1 MRNRGNVRALVKTGY
16 GLRGYDL
23 HPHLGRVSAPAA
35 IIDVF
40 SRKAVSWSFC
50 ENRTA
55 SLECKLIGRGVPG
68 KVKTGTKLAI
78 FTWIETLSVR

>member
-1 MRNRGNVRALVKTGY
+1 MRNRGNVRAFVKTGL
-16 GLRGYDL
+16 GCGYDL
-23 HPHLGRVSAPAA
+23 RLRLGRVPAPAA

-40 SRKAVSWSFC
+40 SCKAVSWSFC

-55 SLECKLIGRGVPG
+55 SLECELIGRGLPG

-78 FTWIETLSVR
+78 FTWIETLSVQ